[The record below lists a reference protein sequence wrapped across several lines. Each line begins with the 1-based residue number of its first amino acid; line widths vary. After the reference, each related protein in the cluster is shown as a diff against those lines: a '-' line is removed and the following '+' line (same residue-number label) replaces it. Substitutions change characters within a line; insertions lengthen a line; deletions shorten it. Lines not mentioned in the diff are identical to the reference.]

1 VSNTHDFRVAVLG
14 CSGIG
19 RLVSTVV
26 RQAVYLIAQDR
37 PDEVAVV
44 SSGSLTGNVP
54 EALEKARKYPLIVI
68 DGCRPRC
75 ATAIAAGKGLEIA
88 AAIWV
93 AEVAAKHKLSIAG
106 DKRTGLSEK
115 GMALARAVADEAI
128 SRIDLIVA
136 EEAMSTL

>member
-1 VSNTHDFRVAVLG
+1 MSDPIEFKVAVLG

-37 PDEVAVV
+37 PQEVVVV

-54 EALEKARKYPLIVI
+54 EALEKASRYPLIVI
-68 DGCRPRC
+68 DGCRPKC
-75 ATAIAAGKGLEIA
+75 ATAIAQGKNLNLAGS
-88 AAIWV
+88 IWV

-106 DKRTGLSEK
+106 EKRTELSEK

-128 SRIDLIVA
+128 AKIDLIVA

>member
-1 VSNTHDFRVAVLG
+1 MSDEFDFKVAVLG

-26 RQAVYLIAQDR
+26 RQAVYMIAQDR
-37 PDEVAVV
+37 PDQVAVV

-54 EALEKARKYPLIVI
+54 EALAKARQYPLIVI
-68 DGCRPRC
+68 DGCRPKC
-75 ATAIAAGKGLEIA
+75 ATAIAQGKGLDIA

-128 SRIDLIVA
+128 QKIDLIVA

>member
-1 VSNTHDFRVAVLG
+1 MSDPVEFKVAVLG

-26 RQAVYLIAQDR
+26 RRAVYMIATDR

-44 SSGSLTGNVP
+44 GSGPLTGNVA
-54 EALEKARKYPLIVI
+54 EALERARKCPLIVI
-68 DGCRPRC
+68 DGCRPKC
-75 ATAIAAGKGLEIA
+75 ATAIARGKGLEIA

-106 DKRTGLSEK
+106 DKRTELTEK
-115 GMALARAVADEAI
+115 GLALARAVADEAI
-128 SRIDLIVA
+128 ARIDLIVA